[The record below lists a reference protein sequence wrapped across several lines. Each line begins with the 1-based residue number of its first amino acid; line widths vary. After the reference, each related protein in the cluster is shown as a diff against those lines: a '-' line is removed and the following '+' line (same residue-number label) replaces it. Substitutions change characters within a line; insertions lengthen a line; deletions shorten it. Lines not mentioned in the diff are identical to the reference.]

1 MKEKRME
8 KTDVTLKTVQ
18 QVYDGPEAILWELI
32 MGEQIHVGGF
42 KSSLMLAER
51 AGIRPNMHGLDL
63 CSALGAGCRFL
74 VRNFS
79 VTMVGYDGTTTMI
92 QKARQRA
99 MEEGFGEK
107 IQFIQGDVTELTLPD
122 KSFDFVWGEDAWCYV
137 DDKDRL
143 IGEAARVLKPGG
155 ILAFTDWVEGPQG
168 LSNEE
173 AKRINTFMKFPYM
186 ESQKGYESLIEKQG
200 LTLLES
206 TDLTEEYAEYVDFY
220 IRMLVDQLRFDALN
234 IIGWNMELFEAMGN
248 EMAFMAEKAHEGKM
262 GRARFIARR

>member
-1 MKEKRME
+1 ME

-143 IGEAARVLKPGG
+143 TSEVARVLKPGG

>member
-1 MKEKRME
+1 
-8 KTDVTLKTVQ
+8 
-18 QVYDGPEAILWELI
+18 
-32 MGEQIHVGGF
+32 
-42 KSSLMLAER
+42 
-51 AGIRPNMHGLDL
+51 
-63 CSALGAGCRFL
+63 
-74 VRNFS
+74 
-79 VTMVGYDGTTTMI
+79 
-92 QKARQRA
+92 
-99 MEEGFGEK
+99 
-107 IQFIQGDVTELTLPD
+107 VTELTLPD

-143 IGEAARVLKPGG
+143 ISEAARVLKPGG